1 MKKQVQIKEII
12 TKDVYFS
19 VFLKQDDIS
28 YMHNIYYREK
38 KMEAINNIPV
48 SLYKKLSDKLVSIIL
63 DSDDR
68 DAISAEETKKIIY
81 LWRQD
86 QLASPIGIET
96 LLMSGVKVDQ
106 VAVEK
111 ILDNL
116 GLEEVIVEVRSL

>member
-1 MKKQVQIKEII
+1 M
-12 TKDVYFS
+12 S
-19 VFLKQDDIS
+19 S
-28 YMHNIYYREK
+28 IYNRE

-63 DSDDR
+63 DSEDR

-86 QLASPIGIET
+86 QLASPTGIET
-96 LLMSGVKVDQ
+96 LLQAGVKVDQ

-111 ILDNL
+111 VLDDL
-116 GLEEVIVEVRSL
+116 GLEEVIVEVRAL